1 MIDPGWRVRPAFPDT
16 LSVVL
21 FWKNWEISKS
31 EKSLLATNIP
41 QGFGELPSGLYAAGM
56 PHPSLQGSIYGVS
69 RRRNAIPNHRCAIS
83 APQSISSPHS
93 PRRGAIL
100 ETCGNKCG

>member
-41 QGFGELPSGLYAAGM
+41 QGFGELPSGLYAAGERQIIV
-56 PHPSLQGSIYGVS
+56 QGSIYGLS
-69 RRRNAIPNHRCAIS
+69 GRASAKPNHRHAIG
-83 APQSISSPHS
+83 AREIISSLHP
-93 PRRGAIL
+93 PRRGAM
-100 ETCGNKCG
+100 